1 VTRFPEAREA
11 WRRLKFAWADYWAA
25 RVGCTLSR
33 KARISNPYI
42 PFSVRNAIT
51 KAIEEPGQVLPRGEG
66 ENWVELRAHWQARAA
81 LEVVLSKAATS
92 PLFAAAIAD
101 AQGIEAGTAETV
113 QQGSV
118 HESPVG
124 ASRCAQPQSGVP
136 NAIK

>member
-33 KARISNPYI
+33 KVRISNPYI
-42 PFSVRNAIT
+42 PFSVRDAIT

-81 LEVVLSKAATS
+81 LEVMLQKAASS
-92 PLFAAAIAD
+92 PLFAQA
-101 AQGIEAGTAETV
+101 IEARRAETL
-113 QQGSV
+113 QDGSV
-118 HESPVG
+118 HESAVPKG
-124 ASRCAQPQSGVP
+124 CAHD
-136 NAIK
+136 